1 MTAGKALEC
10 LRTAVIYVS
19 VTGCSR
25 LLSGTIFAGQSKVDS
40 CAPFTLIV
48 EVFAEH
54 CGVM

>member
-1 MTAGKALEC
+1 MTAGKTLEC